1 MTTKHDPQSV
11 VRALELTLERHSNVE
26 WKAGDAAI
34 LHAALAVAR
43 SMVEQWEELVEA
55 KAAGFT
61 KRKIEQAIAVIEVP
75 FSGPVPNDDDSV
87 CRMADMLSPGEIK
100 EIYDFMKEVLANLT
114 GENCRTCSRCGEEV
128 GELDPDGCRDPDCPM
143 V

>member
-1 MTTKHDPQSV
+1 MKPDPQSV

-43 SMVEQWEELVEA
+43 SMVEQWEELVDT
-55 KAAGFT
+55 KAALEWLRDNERHVLF
-61 KRKIEQAIAVIEVP
+61 RAV
-75 FSGPVPNDDDSV
+75 
-87 CRMADMLSPGEIK
+87 
-100 EIYDFMKEVLANLT
+100 
-114 GENCRTCSRCGEEV
+114 ENC
-128 GELDPDGCRDPDCPM
+128 LDCPDIIKRYLGDK